1 MPQFVYQIINQH
13 IMNNE
18 NQMPLTTQGDINDI
32 EEQLGVTTNLTL
44 DQLKKEGGTVNEP
57 ETDERQPN
65 DTIEGDGRNV
75 ENEHQ
80 SFNDDDG
87 NDNLTSDFSR

>member
-13 IMNNE
+13 VMNNE
-18 NQMPLTTQGDINDI
+18 NQMPLTTEGDKNDR

-57 ETDERQPN
+57 KTDERQPN
-65 DTIEGDGRNV
+65 DTVEGDGRNE
-75 ENEHQ
+75 ENQDQ

-87 NDNLTSDFSR
+87 NVI